1 MKVTNPPT
9 TDQTSANSHVHSAQ
23 SGKKVSKTDVGG
35 EAKESSRVST
45 AGPDAN
51 PEISARGR
59 ELAQAKEVAS
69 GAPDVR
75 EEKIAKLKEMI
86 SAGKYKVDS
95 SAVADRMVDEH
106 LSSGIG

>member
-1 MKVTNPPT
+1 MKVSNNSAA
-9 TDQTSANSHVHSAQ
+9 DQTVSSSHVHSAK
-23 SGKKVSKTDVGG
+23 SGTKVSKTEQSGDSNK
-35 EAKESSRVST
+35 AAQTAPIES
-45 AGPDAN
+45 DAR
-51 PEISARGR
+51 PEISAKGR

-69 GAPDVR
+69 NAPDVR

-95 SAVADRMVDEH
+95 HAVADRMVDEH